1 MIKLTRLNGA
11 PLVVNAFL
19 IEHLEATPDT
29 IISLTNGR
37 HFVVRESVD
46 QVIAQSVEYLGS
58 LRDRGVDPRAVG
70 QLGRVKSGRH

>member
-1 MIKLTRLNGA
+1 MIKLTRLNGT

-29 IISLTNGR
+29 VISLTNGR

-46 QVIAQSVEYLGS
+46 EVIAQSVDYLGV
-58 LRDRGVDPRAVG
+58 LREQGVDPLAAA
-70 QLGRVKSGRH
+70 QLGRIKARRR